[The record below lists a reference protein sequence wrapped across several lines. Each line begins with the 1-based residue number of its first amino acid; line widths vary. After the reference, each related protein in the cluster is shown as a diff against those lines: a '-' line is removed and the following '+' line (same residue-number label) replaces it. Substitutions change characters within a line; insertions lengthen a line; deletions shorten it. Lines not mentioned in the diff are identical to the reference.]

1 MLRMHSNMSN
11 DLNELIPSK
20 DKPEG
25 ELHYEL
31 SSDYEFMKNLSENF
45 RDIYMRIQCNIISKT
60 K

>member
-31 SSDYEFMKNLSENF
+31 SSDYEFMKNLNENF
-45 RDIYMRIQCNIISKT
+45 RDIYENSVQYN
-60 K
+60 